1 MSRGLP
7 QRSQQLLW
15 GGRGWAHGSSLPPR
29 RHLEARSF
37 YTYYLRTLSGVTRGS
52 YRLNVTASAP
62 NETRAAQ
69 PRQADRSEPF
79 LGILGWQRE
88 GWEELTCPWADR
100 GLGPCPF
107 EPPKLDSGGAKR
119 SADGRRVVPPAPR
132 CTWPTW
138 SPRCTTRCG
147 WRPAGRPRCRE
158 PSWPPSSATWPR
170 WPR

>member
-7 QRSQQLLW
+7 QRSQQLFW

-69 PRQADRSEPF
+69 PRRADRSEPF
-79 LGILGWQRE
+79 LGILGWQR
-88 GWEELTCPWADR
+88 
-100 GLGPCPF
+100 
-107 EPPKLDSGGAKR
+107 GGGR
-119 SADGRRVVPPAPR
+119 S
-132 CTWPTW
+132 
-138 SPRCTTRCG
+138 
-147 WRPAGRPRCRE
+147 
-158 PSWPPSSATWPR
+158 
-170 WPR
+170 